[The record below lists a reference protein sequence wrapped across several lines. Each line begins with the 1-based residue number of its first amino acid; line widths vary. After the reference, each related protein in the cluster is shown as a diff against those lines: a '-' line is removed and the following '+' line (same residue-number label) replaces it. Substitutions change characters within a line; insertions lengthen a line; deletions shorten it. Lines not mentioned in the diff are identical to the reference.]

1 MNIHDVATR
10 VFTDSEV
17 WLRKREHILKRD
29 NYECQ
34 ISKRYGKHIQAEM
47 VHHIFPRSE
56 FPQYALN
63 DWNLISLTLH
73 QHQTLHGDGGEL
85 SAEGVRL
92 LQKTA
97 KKYGIDVP
105 PQYR

>member
-1 MNIHDVATR
+1 MKDVNSKEFLNSAL
-10 VFTDSEV
+10 

-34 ISKRYGKHIQAEM
+34 LSKRYGKHVQAEM
-47 VHHIFPRSE
+47 VHHIFPRQE

-73 QHQTLHGDGGEL
+73 QHQTLHGDGGSL
-85 SAEGVRL
+85 SEEGVKL
-92 LQKTA
+92 LRKTA
-97 KKYGIDVP
+97 RKYEIDIP
-105 PQYR
+105 LQYK